1 MAKFTVSDPNDDE
14 APVRPA
20 MDEVRAING
29 LPPAP
34 KPDVINPNAAPTPQ
48 SSQPIPVMVV
58 GQPSQPSVGA
68 AMMSQQTMQAQS
80 MAASAQAQAS
90 VGLAQTS
97 IDQQVVNEQ
106 IKKEEEHWMK
116 AYWRPAMGWLYMLIC
131 FCDFVAFPAIA
142 MFMPV
147 IMKGFGIL
155 IPYTAWQ
162 SLSLSNGGLMH
173 LAFGAI
179 LGVSAWTRGQEKIA
193 KIN

>member
-20 MDEVRAING
+20 MDEVKAI
-29 LPPAP
+29 
-34 KPDVINPNAAPTPQ
+34 NAAPPVALPTAPPPVQPRPTPSTVPVMAIGDQ
-48 SSQPIPVMVV
+48 SS
-58 GQPSQPSVGA
+58 SQI
-68 AMMSQQTMQAQS
+68 
-80 MAASAQAQAS
+80 ASS
-90 VGLAQTS
+90 
-97 IDQQVVNEQ
+97 NEVPAEP
-106 IKKEEEHWMK
+106 KKEEHWMK